1 MQFDHR
7 RAQYEKDLLC
17 GIVLSLLSGIIDF

>member
-7 RAQYEKDLLC
+7 RPQYEKDLLC
-17 GIVLSLLSGIIDF
+17 GIVLSLLSRIIDF